1 MVRLR
6 LPFVVL
12 TLALLCTVSAWCLSM
27 AHTTQTVATSPQ
39 RCTRLAARAFELEGY
54 GFSPAGGND
63 LFGSKNSFSYFVCIM
78 CNPAPEG
85 LTQVNIVVAAEDTP
99 AAAQAAA
106 DRLQHRIEQ
115 LARDRDFDRRR

>member
-1 MVRLR
+1 
-6 LPFVVL
+6 
-12 TLALLCTVSAWCLSM
+12 M